1 MMSSIRCRR
10 GTAPPAMRGR
20 SQAARS
26 ADREARAQALSEL
39 QAKIGSGKDAAAWFS
54 ARGLEHARR
63 LWQQLDI
70 ERGWEDALEAVL
82 RERLNAL
89 EMPSLDAV
97 LSWTGDETALPGRIA
112 AYVMGATD
120 RAGEAGAGTLLGK
133 VRAKQ
138 PQLTRLL
145 ADWLHGVHCR
155 DDLASCAARSHRR

>member
-1 MMSSIRCRR
+1 MSSIRCRR
-10 GTAPPAMRGR
+10 GTAPPSDAWQVA
-20 SQAARS
+20 SSAL

-112 AYVMGATD
+112 AYVKGTSD
-120 RAGEAGAGTLLGK
+120 RAAK
-133 VRAKQ
+133 RA
-138 PQLTRLL
+138 RRRCW
-145 ADWLHGVHCR
+145 AR
-155 DDLASCAARSHRR
+155 CAPSSPN